1 MAIEMKAGNAQKG
14 SKTARAT
21 AKKSPTAKITKAEL
35 KAKLRDIDIPDEEL
49 AKYFV
54 VDQESSS
61 GFSPQVVINDTLI
74 EDDGLEGVG
83 LLNIANS
90 VARWRRN
97 RTYKRRIKNWTGIKI
112 VAEGDSW
119 YQYPLLLK
127 DLSLIHI

>member
-61 GFSPQVVINDTLI
+61 GFSCLLYTSPSPRDATLSRMPSS
-74 EDDGLEGVG
+74 
-83 LLNIANS
+83 A
-90 VARWRRN
+90 
-97 RTYKRRIKNWTGIKI
+97 
-112 VAEGDSW
+112 
-119 YQYPLLLK
+119 
-127 DLSLIHI
+127 